1 MEDVILC
8 HLPLIRLT
16 TQLKSIRQVQ
26 SIVIRIDWNVVTK
39 ELMNFLH
46 YTMLIS
52 RSQFLNVVNTTN
64 VGKVYDE
71 FENQVLQI

>member
-1 MEDVILC
+1 MENVILC

-16 TQLKSIRQVQ
+16 TQLKSIRQIQ
-26 SIVIRIDWNVVTK
+26 GIVVCINWDVITK

-52 RSQFLNVVNTTN
+52 RSQFLNVVNTTD
-64 VGKVYDE
+64 VGKV
-71 FENQVLQI
+71 